1 MLQNVRLYFGDH
13 NNGTPSLLP
22 QFPQFPQNVMEAK
35 KGSTFLGDLR
45 TTNNICAV
53 I

>member
-13 NNGTPSLLP
+13 NNGTPSLL
-22 QFPQFPQNVMEAK
+22 PQFPQNVMEAK